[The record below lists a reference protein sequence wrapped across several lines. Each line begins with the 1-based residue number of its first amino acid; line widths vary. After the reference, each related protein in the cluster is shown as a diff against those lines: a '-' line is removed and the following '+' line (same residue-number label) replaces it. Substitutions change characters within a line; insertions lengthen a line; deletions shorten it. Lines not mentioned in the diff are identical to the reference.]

1 MNGSHRISLQR
12 SQSLQ
17 MQPSTSSNSSQQH
30 YHHTIASIPSAT
42 SSSSRV
48 QQKQFF
54 LNNYTTIP
62 TQSNNNNNNNNDQNN
77 TKINPN
83 IAAADCS
90 LSYQP
95 PAKIFRINSTPAP
108 ATITSAD
115 QQKQP
120 KKQSLAPLEFPIQI
134 SYNIDGSAASS
145 TNSPTVKIDY
155 SKLALP
161 AAATTTTSPSI
172 KIDLSHFN
180 TQITP
185 ATASTSIQPSSNATT
200 TMPTPSS
207 SSSLCLDE
215 DYDA

>member
-1 MNGSHRISLQR
+1 
-12 SQSLQ
+12 
-17 MQPSTSSNSSQQH
+17 MQPSTSSSSNQH
-30 YHHTIASIPSAT
+30 YHHMASTPSAT
-42 SSSSRV
+42 SRV

-62 TQSNNNNNNNNDQNN
+62 TQNNNNNNNDQNN
-77 TKINPN
+77 TKMNPN
-83 IAAADCS
+83 IDCS
-90 LSYQP
+90 LGYQP
-95 PAKIFRINSTPAP
+95 PAKIFRINSTPAS

-115 QQKQP
+115 QQP
-120 KKQSLAPLEFPIQI
+120 KKQSIAPLEFPIQI
-134 SYNIDGSAASS
+134 SYNIDGNATSS

-161 AAATTTTSPSI
+161 AASISTTTTMSPSI
-172 KIDLSHFN
+172 KIDLSHF
-180 TQITP
+180 TTP
-185 ATASTSIQPSSNATT
+185 ASASTSIQPSSNATT